1 MFFRSSKKARLQS
14 PSDSP
19 DSQDSEGSHN
29 SQASSRASAHSLLYS
44 SDSASSAGHLLQR
57 LEEPDCK
64 SVLAKCECIFFIHP
78 FCLIL

>member
-19 DSQDSEGSHN
+19 DSQ
-29 SQASSRASAHSLLYS
+29 ASSRVSAHSLLYS
-44 SDSASSAGHLLQR
+44 SDSASSAGHLLQG

-64 SVLAKCECIFFIHP
+64 SVLAKCVCIYFYTPILFNP
-78 FCLIL
+78 LIP

>member
-19 DSQDSEGSHN
+19 DSQ
-29 SQASSRASAHSLLYS
+29 ASSRVSAHSLLYS

-57 LEEPDCK
+57 LEEPDCSK
-64 SVLAKCECIFFIHP
+64 MCVHFFYTPILSNP
-78 FCLIL
+78 LIP